1 MWSIFMFN
9 PYLSC
14 TYINIYFIFSKEK
27 EKGGV
32 VYVPLYYSWQQ
43 LWQWPCNQF
52 TSFQNCLSNHK
63 ERKKKCLLNEL
74 LTFQP
79 VDVSS
84 FFILSTFP
92 NLCWHML
99 KQQKQTKKRH
109 KVEFW
114 WIFSIFF
121 EALFSQ
127 DKTKLFSQYNKKK
140 FYLYWASKYTENF
153 IFYFHLKSYISYKSL
168 QITVFI
174 LWFSV

>member
-32 VYVPLYYSWQQ
+32 AYVPLYYSWQQ

-63 ERKKKCLLNEL
+63 EKKKSLLNEL

-92 NLCWHML
+92 NLCWHIL
-99 KQQKQTKKRH
+99 KQQKQKKDTKWSSGGFFYFF
-109 KVEFW
+109 FW
-114 WIFSIFF
+114 SIIFPR
-121 EALFSQ
+121 Q
-127 DKTKLFSQYNKKK
+127 DKAF
-140 FYLYWASKYTENF
+140 
-153 IFYFHLKSYISYKSL
+153 
-168 QITVFI
+168 
-174 LWFSV
+174 FSV

>member
-1 MWSIFMFN
+1 M
-9 PYLSC
+9 
-14 TYINIYFIFSKEK
+14 
-27 EKGGV
+27 
-32 VYVPLYYSWQQ
+32 PLYYSWQQ

-52 TSFQNCLSNHK
+52 TSFQNHLSNHK
-63 ERKKKCLLNEL
+63 EKKKKKSLLNVL

-92 NLCWHML
+92 NLCWHIL
-99 KQQKQTKKRH
+99 KQQKQQQKKKDT

-114 WIFSIFF
+114 WIFLFF
-121 EALFSQ
+121 LKHYFP
-127 DKTKLFSQYNKKK
+127 KTRQSFFSQYNKKK
-140 FYLYWASKYTENF
+140 LYVYWTSKYTEKF